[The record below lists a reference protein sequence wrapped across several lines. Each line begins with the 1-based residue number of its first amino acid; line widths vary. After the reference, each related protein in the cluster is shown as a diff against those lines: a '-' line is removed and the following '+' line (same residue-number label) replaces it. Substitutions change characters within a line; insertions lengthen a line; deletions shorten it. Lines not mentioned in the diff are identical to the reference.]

1 MQQSH
6 SILRMLGVLVAFA
19 VLLALVA
26 APAAAT
32 PPKGKHYAVIL
43 ILLDP
48 PTGELDVVPVCL
60 SFTKNEMCTT
70 EGECGPFGFVEK
82 AGHQNEWTAALD
94 FVNPEGLPIHAELRG
109 MTERAGAGNSIGGTV
124 LYSVEEFLFNGS
136 FSGTRLPRSA
146 CIEFG
151 SAEGG

>member
-1 MQQSH
+1 MQQPLSV
-6 SILRMLGVLVAFA
+6 LRTIGALVAFA
-19 VLLALVA
+19 ALLALVTT
-26 APAAAT
+26 PAAGT

-48 PTGELDVVPVCL
+48 PTGELDVVPACL

-70 EGECGPFGFVEK
+70 DGECGPFAFVEK
-82 AGHQNEWTAALD
+82 AGHQNEWTASLD
-94 FVNPEGLPIHAELRG
+94 FVNEEGVPIHAELQG

-136 FSGTRLPRSA
+136 FSGTRLPRSE

-151 SAEGG
+151 SAESG